1 MDMKPMSRLL
11 TLATFAL
18 LTGCEGGQD
27 LSLVCK
33 GSDAYGVTQFGT
45 LGPWVMTKSGP
56 MVGDIRGVAVGEPIP
71 CQQAEKLLGLKAE
84 AWPSLGGKG

>member
-1 MDMKPMSRLL
+1 MKPMSRLL

-56 MVGDIRGVAVGEPIP
+56 MVGDIRGVAVGERDGLMHAFGAKN
-71 CQQAEKLLGLKAE
+71 AEPAR
-84 AWPSLGGKG
+84 